1 VVIYLTKT
9 NPILFEDFL
18 LLLFFSFFFFFLVLG
33 GGGLGEVLAV
43 IYYIFMIHV
52 LPFASHS

>member
-1 VVIYLTKT
+1 
-9 NPILFEDFL
+9 
-18 LLLFFSFFFFFLVLG
+18 LVLG